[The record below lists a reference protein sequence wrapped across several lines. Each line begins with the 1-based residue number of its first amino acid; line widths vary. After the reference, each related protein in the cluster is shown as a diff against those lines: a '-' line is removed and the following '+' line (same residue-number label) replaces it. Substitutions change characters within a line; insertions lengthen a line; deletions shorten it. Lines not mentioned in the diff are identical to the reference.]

1 MPCLHKREFIFL
13 LWSSYITKRNHVE
26 NYNDNIL
33 VYKFYFKNKQYILPI
48 DNFSWHIFSQN
59 LQHIL

>member
-1 MPCLHKREFIFL
+1 MQCLHKREFIYL

-33 VYKFYFKNKQYILPI
+33 IYKFSFKNKQYILPT
-48 DNFSWHIFSQN
+48 DNFSQHIFHKTSSN
-59 LQHIL
+59 VL